1 MYSVVDQK
9 FYILNMSVALIIY
22 VQMTHTR
29 HILSDVESGGAT
41 VFPTVGAAVQPVKGS
56 AVFW

>member
-1 MYSVVDQK
+1 
-9 FYILNMSVALIIY
+9 MSVALIIY